1 MEMLP
6 KLIYLLNMIPIKIP
20 LGFFGRNWYTDPKI
34 HMEVQSIVK
43 RILKEKNKI
52 GRLVLLNLKFY
63 YKDTWI
69 ISVVRVQRYTYR
81 LVDENRVQIQIFT
94 LQSINFLQR
103 CQNNSI
109 GEWIVFFSANG
120 TGTVTIST
128 CKNMNV
134 GPYLT
139 LYVKN
144 ELDSFSVFLTSGP
157 GVCASLHDERDPG
170 FPASAEHSCP
180 QGQKQQEKTQV
191 SICSYEVLVH
201 VHGIPAYL
209 SMNFKGLTGVRT
221 ASKFMYY

>member
-1 MEMLP
+1 M
-6 KLIYLLNMIPIKIP
+6 
-20 LGFFGRNWYTDPKI
+20 
-34 HMEVQSIVK
+34 
-43 RILKEKNKI
+43 
-52 GRLVLLNLKFY
+52 
-63 YKDTWI
+63 
-69 ISVVRVQRYTYR
+69 VRVQRYTYR